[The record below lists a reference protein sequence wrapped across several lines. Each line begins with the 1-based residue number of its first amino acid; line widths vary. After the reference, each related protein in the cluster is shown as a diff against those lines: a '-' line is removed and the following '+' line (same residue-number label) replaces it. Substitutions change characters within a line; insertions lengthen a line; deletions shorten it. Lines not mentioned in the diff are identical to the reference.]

1 VFSLVIG
8 VAAFSAM
15 AVEPINKT
23 LITKLA
29 VQGYDPV
36 AYFTDGKA
44 VEGSK
49 DFEYEWMDAR
59 WRFASAAHRQAFVKS
74 PETYAPQYGGYCAYG
89 VSDGHAVKV
98 DPEAW
103 RIVGGKLYLNY
114 NKKVQQLW
122 LADIPGFIKKADQNW
137 PKLLAN

>member
-1 VFSLVIG
+1 MFSLVIG
-8 VAAFSAM
+8 VAAFAAM

-59 WRFASAAHRQAFVKS
+59 WRFASAAHREAFVKS

-89 VSDGHAVKV
+89 VSDGHAVKI

-103 RIVGGKLYLNY
+103 KIVDGKLYLNY